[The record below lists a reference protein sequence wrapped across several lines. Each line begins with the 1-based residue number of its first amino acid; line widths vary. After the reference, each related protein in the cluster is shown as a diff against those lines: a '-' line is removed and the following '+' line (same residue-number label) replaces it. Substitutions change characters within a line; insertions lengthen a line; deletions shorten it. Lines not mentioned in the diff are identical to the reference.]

1 MKPPRNAFTKGSAAP
16 SNAMVKKKT
25 AWYDPALDF
34 AFTRMDAKKHSLPA
48 RTLLETVQGNKSD
61 ITEKNFTP
69 EQLQT
74 IADLVRIAGP
84 GNPVRYD
91 TYGKLY
97 RERQAKTGK
106 IPLDIAPG
114 LSSMSNDIGQ
124 IQTTLGQFNVVETPE
139 GIRIVDNYDFSSN
152 GWGPEIST
160 FGGPYGLIRSYA
172 GRKIPPG
179 QGRKVNVFMKAK
191 K

>member
-1 MKPPRNAFTKGSAAP
+1 MKPPRNAFIKGSAAP
-16 SNAMVKKKT
+16 SNAMAKKET

-34 AFTRMDAKKHSLPA
+34 AFTRMDAKKYSLPA

-69 EQLQT
+69 EQMQI

-84 GNPVRYD
+84 GNPVKYD
-91 TYGKLY
+91 AYKKLY
-97 RERQAKTGK
+97 DERRAKTGE
-106 IPLDIAPG
+106 IPVDYVPG
-114 LSSMSNDIGQ
+114 MSSMFDDIGQ
-124 IQTTLGQFNVVETPE
+124 IQTTLGQFNAVQTPD
-139 GIRIVDNYDFSSN
+139 GLRIVDNYDFNPN
-152 GWGPEIST
+152 GWAPEKSAA
-160 FGGPYGLIRSYA
+160 FGPYGLIRSYA

-179 QGRKVNVFMKAK
+179 QGRKVDVFMKAK